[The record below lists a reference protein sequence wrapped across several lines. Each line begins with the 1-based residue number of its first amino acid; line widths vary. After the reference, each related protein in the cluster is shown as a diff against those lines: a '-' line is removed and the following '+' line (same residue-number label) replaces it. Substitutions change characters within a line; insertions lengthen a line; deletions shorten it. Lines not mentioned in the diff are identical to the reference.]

1 MKAAKIRYILYIY
14 YNTIIMHEKPKLVLL
29 DFDGVVVKGSNEAYF
44 DCYHK
49 ALESVGIKLTPDVE
63 HARVLEGWGSGHVDQ
78 LKILLRE
85 RPELVDQA
93 AKTWVAC
100 VDEPKFWENIELVPN
115 ADKAIHLIEQEMN
128 VAIVS
133 GSRKDHIEKL
143 LDRFGIDGERMI
155 FSSYDVADPSL
166 RKPNP
171 YTLRLALEHFSC
183 SSSETVYVGDMPNDI
198 VMARAAGIEPVVVL
212 TGELDEKRALELGV
226 AWIEP
231 DLFSLAISLSS

>member
-1 MKAAKIRYILYIY
+1 MWKI
-14 YNTIIMHEKPKLVLL
+14 PKLVLL

-49 ALESVGIKLTPDVE
+49 ALESVDAKLAPEIE
-63 HARVLEGWGSGHVDQ
+63 HERILEGWGSGHVEQ
-78 LKILLRE
+78 LTILLRE
-85 RPELVDQA
+85 RQELVNQA
-93 AKTWVAC
+93 GKTWVAC

-115 ADKAIHLIEQEMN
+115 ADKAIHLIEQKMS

-143 LDRFGIDGERMI
+143 LSRFGIDGERMI

-171 YTLRLALEHFSC
+171 YTLRLALERFNC
-183 SSSETVYVGDMPNDI
+183 SSSEAIYVGDMPNDI

-212 TGELDEKRALELGV
+212 TGELDEKRAKEFGV
-226 AWIEP
+226 SRIEQ
-231 DLFSLAISLSS
+231 DLYSLAKKYVKST